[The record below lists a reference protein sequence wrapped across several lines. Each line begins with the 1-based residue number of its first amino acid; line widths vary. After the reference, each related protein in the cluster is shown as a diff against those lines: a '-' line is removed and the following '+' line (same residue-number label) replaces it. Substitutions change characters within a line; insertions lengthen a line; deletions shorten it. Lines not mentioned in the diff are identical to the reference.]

1 MKRVKKLAA
10 LKRNRIILIG
20 VVLLLCVGTYLD
32 VAPTA
37 GFSTFLASLRAGITG
52 KPAETKVAGAS
63 RDSAS
68 ENITFKPNTQKG
80 PSYSNQ
86 AASAPALD
94 WRQEQIEKV
103 KADKTAYCGLTHEE
117 TLQHLARP
125 YDWNDLK
132 IQEFLALAGDELT
145 GSTEIGE
152 QIVGATL
159 RANALKAEAL
169 AAAKLTTSSCNP
181 SDPKTSACAD
191 DSAKSAE
198 NRVLAAAAP
207 LVKLALSTKNVDAY
221 AAAVYAC
228 NGLSD
233 PPCDSTSMKGWAMLE
248 PNNAVSWLGVAAQAL
263 EAKNT
268 TAQEQAMLRASQA
281 TTYNR
286 RAPNIARAL
295 DVDAMQEQSPML
307 QQAIAGHVWGNL
319 GLTSLGTMSG
329 PIQYCFVDG
338 TIPTTRRAAC
348 DNLARLL
355 GGEGGHIVDSRI
367 AARIGEALG
376 SAFNWHEESI
386 KSLRDEYEVYGA
398 LATMETPT
406 ATEGSCEFIDKI
418 LDFIAEEGA
427 LGMREYTRKLA
438 QASGKTMRQIA
449 DGVRAARA
457 ARPQN

>member
-1 MKRVKKLAA
+1 MGRVKKPAA

-20 VVLLLCVGTYLD
+20 VVLLLCVGTYLA
-32 VAPTA
+32 VAPPA
-37 GFSTFLASLRAGITG
+37 GFSTFLASLRASGTG
-52 KPAETKVAGAS
+52 TPAATKVAGAS
-63 RDSAS
+63 GNSAS
-68 ENITFKPNTQKG
+68 ENITFKPNAQKG
-80 PSYSNQ
+80 SSYSTQ
-86 AASAPALD
+86 AASAPTLD

-125 YDWNDLK
+125 HDWNDLK
-132 IQEFLALAGDELT
+132 VQKFLTLAGDELI
-145 GSTEIGE
+145 GSTEISE

-159 RANALKAEAL
+159 RANALKAEAH
-169 AAAKLTTSSCNP
+169 AEAKLTTPSCNLPDRKTSSC
-181 SDPKTSACAD
+181 DI
-191 DSAKSAE
+191 DSAKTAE
-198 NRVLAAAAP
+198 NRALAAAAP

-228 NGLSD
+228 NGLID

-248 PNNAVSWLGVAAQAL
+248 PTNTVPWLGVAAKAL

-268 TAQEQAMLRASQA
+268 AAQEQAMLRASQA

-286 RAPNIARAL
+286 RVPNIARAL

-319 GLTSLGTMSG
+319 GLTPLSPMSG
-329 PIQYCFVDG
+329 PVQYCFVDG
-338 TIPTTRRAAC
+338 TIPAVRRAAC
-348 DNLARLL
+348 DKIARLL
-355 GGEGGHIVDSRI
+355 GGEGDHIVDSRI
-367 AARIGEALG
+367 AAKIGEALG
-376 SAFNWHEESI
+376 SAFSWNEESI

-398 LATMETPT
+398 LSSLETPT

-427 LGMREYTRKLA
+427 LGTREYTKKLA
-438 QASGKTMRQIA
+438 LKSGKTMRQIA
-449 DGVRAARA
+449 DEVRAAR
-457 ARPQN
+457 RPN